1 MVGDEDRNALV
12 LNWLRHAQGQLASA
26 ISLIEQGVT
35 VRGRHPACR
44 GVAGTAKRPGVQ
56 DRGGTREARPRPRLT
71 STRRGYGEAKGNWDR
86 PAHTRRDLIESR
98 T

>member
-1 MVGDEDRNALV
+1 MVGDEECIALV
-12 LNWLRHAQGQLASA
+12 LNRLRRAQGQLAGA

-35 VRGRHPACR
+35 ARGSSPSLPRSR
-44 GVAGTAKRPGVQ
+44 GHCKGNRVQ
-56 DRGGTREARPRPRLT
+56 DRGGTREARPRPPLT

-86 PAHTRRDLIESR
+86 PADTPRDLIESR

>member
-12 LNWLRHAQGQLASA
+12 LNRLRRAQGQLAGA

-35 VRGRHPACR
+35 ARGSSPSLPQSR
-44 GVAGTAKRPGVQ
+44 GHCKESRVQ

-86 PAHTRRDLIESR
+86 PADTPRDLIESR
-98 T
+98 A